1 MAEATPRTPQV
12 ERKKREET
20 TRKDWRHG
28 KEGKDERKKF
38 VRKVFGLKGTK
49 RS

>member
-12 ERKKREET
+12 ERKKREES
-20 TRKDWRHG
+20 TRKEWKHE
-28 KEGKDERKKF
+28 KEGKEERKNF
-38 VRKVFGLKGTK
+38 VRKVPGIKSTR